1 MYLDFLTSLHK
12 STKRDY
18 LKRVNDKDFPKNKA
32 ANLAK
37 KWGYH
42 YWDGDRRIN
51 YGGYKYIAGRWAK
64 VAKKLIKHYNIKDG
78 DRVLD
83 IGCGK
88 GYLLYEIYKINP
100 KIKVFGLEISKYAI
114 KKSKKEV
121 TKFIKFGNANKLP
134 FKKNYFKLAY
144 SLNTFHNLH
153 NYDLFE
159 SLKEIQRVSKKKYIC
174 VEAYRNELEKMNLLY
189 WQVTCEAFNTPK
201 EWQWWFD
208 KAKYNGDHSF
218 IYFK

>member
-1 MYLDFLTSLHK
+1 MYIDFIGSLHK

-114 KKSKKEV
+114 K
-121 TKFIKFGNANKLP
+121 T
-134 FKKNYFKLAY
+134 
-144 SLNTFHNLH
+144 SL
-153 NYDLFE
+153 
-159 SLKEIQRVSKKKYIC
+159 
-174 VEAYRNELEKMNLLY
+174 
-189 WQVTCEAFNTPK
+189 
-201 EWQWWFD
+201 
-208 KAKYNGDHSF
+208 
-218 IYFK
+218 